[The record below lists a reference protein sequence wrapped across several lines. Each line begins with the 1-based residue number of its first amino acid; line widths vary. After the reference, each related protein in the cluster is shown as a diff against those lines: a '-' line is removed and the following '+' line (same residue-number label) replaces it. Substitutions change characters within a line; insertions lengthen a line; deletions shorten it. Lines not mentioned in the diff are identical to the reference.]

1 MFMISFPLGFK
12 VGDTVDCR
20 INREP
25 ARVTWRDTDHLVIE
39 PNDARV
45 IMAVDKEDNLITFV
59 CGDADTKAEDYKV
72 DARDEFAGG
81 FIVSGPNTSQRMK

>member
-59 CGDADTKAEDYKV
+59 CGTPTQRPKTTKWTQGTSLPVGSSSA
-72 DARDEFAGG
+72 ARIRHRG
-81 FIVSGPNTSQRMK
+81 